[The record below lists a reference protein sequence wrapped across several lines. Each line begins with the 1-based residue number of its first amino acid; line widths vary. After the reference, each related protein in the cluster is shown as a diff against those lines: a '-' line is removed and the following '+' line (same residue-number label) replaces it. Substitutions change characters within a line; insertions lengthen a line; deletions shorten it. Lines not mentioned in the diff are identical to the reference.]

1 MPRPKLRLPSPALA
15 VAMLALFVA
24 LGGTGYAALALPKNS
39 VGSKQLRKNAVKN
52 SDIAANAVTGAK
64 VRRGSLNAS
73 DFNAG
78 SVPTGPQGPRGERGE
93 RGLEGPRGATGSPAF
108 GAVLGRGVA
117 VPAGTSFLAPSG
129 QLAADLNENDV
140 SSFTPSATMTASD
153 LAVTLTVATGLAD
166 TRTFTLRVGNA
177 NTALTCTVPAGNTG
191 CTSAGSVTI
200 PGGSL
205 ISIGSTSTGAPSA
218 TDVRFGW
225 RATG

>member
-1 MPRPKLRLPSPALA
+1 MRP
-15 VAMLALFVA
+15 
-24 LGGTGYAALALPKNS
+24 
-39 VGSKQLRKNAVKN
+39 
-52 SDIAANAVTGAK
+52 
-64 VRRGSLNAS
+64 GSLNRS

-78 SVPTGPQGPRGERGE
+78 SLPQGPRGERGE
-93 RGLEGPRGATGSPAF
+93 PGTAGAAGTPAF
-108 GAVLGRGVA
+108 GAVLGRGVN

-129 QLAADLNENDV
+129 QLAFNANENLV
-140 SSFTPSATMTASD
+140 SSFTPNATMTARD

-177 NTALTCTVPAGNTG
+177 DTALTCTVPPGNTG
-191 CTSAGSVTI
+191 CTSTQSVTI

-225 RATG
+225 RATS